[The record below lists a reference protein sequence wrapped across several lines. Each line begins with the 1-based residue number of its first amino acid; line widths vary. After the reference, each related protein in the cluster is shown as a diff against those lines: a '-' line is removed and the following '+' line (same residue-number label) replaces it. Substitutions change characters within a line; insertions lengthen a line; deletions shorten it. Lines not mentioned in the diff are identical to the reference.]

1 MKITDIQ
8 LVGSPRDPHGYV
20 WFDDGL
26 RVIFDCGVVC
36 SFSRSDMIS
45 VQHYRLAKIKL
56 SRKFPDYIW
65 TSECV

>member
-8 LVGSPRDPHGYV
+8 LVGSPSDPHGYV
-20 WFDDGL
+20 WFDDGM

-36 SFSRSDMIS
+36 SFSDVLSA
-45 VQHYRLAKIKL
+45 QHFRLANREL

-65 TSECV
+65 TSWYVS